1 MEMAEVP
8 DEADESGE
16 SVRTDGEQSGGVSCS
31 TDHDGREV
39 NA

>member
-16 SVRTDGEQSGGVSCS
+16 SVQTDGVSEHVAVPR
-31 TDHDGREV
+31 TMTEEV